1 MISALIP
8 SPLSGISRDRGNVM
22 KIELND
28 KECDTLREVLESY
41 LSELTS
47 EIAHTDDRDFR
58 DNLKDKRTT
67 IENIAQRLEAAG
79 K

>member
-1 MISALIP
+1 
-8 SPLSGISRDRGNVM
+8 M

-28 KECDTLREVLESY
+28 NECKALREVLESY

-47 EIAHTDDRDFR
+47 EIAHTDVKDFR
-58 DNLKDKRTT
+58 DDLKDKRTL
-67 IENIAQRLEAAG
+67 IGDIGRRLETAG

>member
-1 MISALIP
+1 
-8 SPLSGISRDRGNVM
+8 M

-28 KECDTLREVLESY
+28 NERETLREVLQSY

-47 EIAHTDDRDFR
+47 EIAHTDVREFR
-58 DNLKDKRTT
+58 DNLKSKRTI
-67 IENIAQRLEAAG
+67 IEGISRRLESAG

>member
-1 MISALIP
+1 
-8 SPLSGISRDRGNVM
+8 M

-28 KECDTLREVLESY
+28 NECKTLREVLESY

-47 EIAHTDDRDFR
+47 EIAHTNVRDFR
-58 DNLKDKRTT
+58 DNLKDKRTL
-67 IENIAQRLEAAG
+67 IEDIARRLETSG

>member
-1 MISALIP
+1 
-8 SPLSGISRDRGNVM
+8 M
-22 KIELND
+22 KIELNN
-28 KECDTLREVLESY
+28 KERETLSEALQSY
-41 LSELTS
+41 LSDLTS

-67 IENIAQRLEAAG
+67 LEKIAERLESAG

>member
-1 MISALIP
+1 
-8 SPLSGISRDRGNVM
+8 M

-28 KECDTLREVLESY
+28 NECKALREVLESY

-47 EIAHTDDRDFR
+47 EIAHTDVKDFR
-58 DNLKDKRTT
+58 DDLKDKRTL
-67 IENIAQRLEAAG
+67 IEDIGRRLETAG

>member
-1 MISALIP
+1 
-8 SPLSGISRDRGNVM
+8 M

-28 KECDTLREVLESY
+28 KECETLREVLESY
-41 LSELTS
+41 LSDLTS

-67 IENIAQRLEAAG
+67 IENIAQRLETAG